1 MTLLEGS
8 LTLAAST
15 DCLELIQITDP
26 HLMAN
31 RDGDLLGMKTLDSLH
46 SVIAGM
52 REQSNP
58 DAILVTG
65 DIAADGEAEAYHYLE
80 AALPSTIASAWL
92 PGNHD
97 DRGKVSAE
105 LKKRFSRTVMSPH
118 WMILML
124 DTQAAGHV
132 EGHLGQSELD
142 HLNIAIEQAN
152 ADGKHLLVA
161 THHPLQPVGSA
172 WLDHQQVGNGREV
185 ISRLQQ
191 CQGNALVISG
201 HVHQATDREVDGI
214 RLLTTPSTCIQFAP
228 NSKDFGLDDND
239 PGMRRLA
246 LHANGE
252 VETEIIRISCAENR
266 PDFASRGYH

>member
-8 LTLAAST
+8 LALAT
-15 DCLELIQITDP
+15 KKDCLELIQITDP
-26 HLMAN
+26 HLMADP
-31 RDGDLLGMKTLDSLH
+31 DGDLLGMKTLDSLH
-46 SVIAGM
+46 RVLATM
-52 REQSNP
+52 REQGDP
-58 DAILVTG
+58 DAVLVTG
-65 DIAADGEAEAYHYLE
+65 DIAADGDAEAYNYLE
-80 AALPSTIASAWL
+80 AALPATMVSAWL

-97 DRGKVSAE
+97 DRGKVSPE
-105 LKKRFSRTVMSPH
+105 LKKRFSRIVMSSH
-118 WMILML
+118 WIILML

-132 EGHLGQSELD
+132 EGHLSHFELD
-142 HLNIAIEQAN
+142 QLNNAIEQAN

-161 THHPLQPVGSA
+161 THHPVQSVGSA
-172 WLDHQQVGNGREV
+172 WLDRQQVGNGREV
-185 ISRLQQ
+185 ISRLQR

-228 NSKDFGLDDND
+228 NSEDFGLDDND